1 MGLSLSELCDAQ
13 PLPSPSPSPMFHNGV
28 ADPLLVQVE
37 EERPGRE
44 GVPTDTDE
52 RDEELRRGGAV
63 AKRVTEPELTE
74 LAKQPVGE
82 VGGYLATHDGRQ
94 A

>member
-1 MGLSLSELCDAQ
+1 MGLSVLELCDAQ

-44 GVPTDTDE
+44 GVHPIRCFPCTTATVPG
-52 RDEELRRGGAV
+52 RPWAIPELR
-63 AKRVTEPELTE
+63 
-74 LAKQPVGE
+74 LAPS
-82 VGGYLATHDGRQ
+82 RI
-94 A
+94 